1 MLTDEGWLSREGF
14 ELLSLPENSGGAGGF
29 AAGMHAASERGNSS
43 WVWVMDDDAK
53 PHVDAL
59 ESILAKAKDANC
71 IYGSATIDGD
81 RLAWPMKARNSK
93 RNGAIFDPALLH
105 TQMDVERS
113 EERSVGKEWVSTGRS
128 RWWPYH

>member
-1 MLTDEGWLSREGF
+1 
-14 ELLSLPENSGGAGGF
+14 
-29 AAGMHAASERGNSS
+29 
-43 WVWVMDDDAK
+43 MDDDAK

-105 TQMDVERS
+105 TQMDVEFVPFLGMIVHRVMIDCIGVLDAGTFFTKD
-113 EERSVGKEWVSTGRS
+113 EEAHCNPARALKNR
-128 RWWPYH
+128 